1 MAISD
6 REISRKFDVFYNNIM
21 SSSAPGLTEYEKSV
35 FLNKAQLEVLK
46 NRLNPKGNKYGE
58 GYDGSVK
65 RQVDFS
71 SLTVRESY
79 SLFPQRSDDSGTVA
93 WAAVT
98 VKMVPPVTTGG
109 NPTFEVVTCG
119 VPDSSMLA
127 VLNESIGVVYDKVD
141 YYIDLAK
148 ALMTGDAI
156 GFDFD
161 EDGDVDMGD
170 ITAGIDKQ
178 THGDIPKWVDLY
190 KVINYLLDS
199 SNESDVFVL
208 KNPKT
213 SDEIIKE
220 FDIPVKSLVVVPLN
234 YVEFDTLM
242 SRPYKYP
249 PRSQAWRIFVNGT
262 SEFVLAPNMVP
273 YKYTVRYVK
282 TPVEFDLVNG
292 TVSDIPEVL
301 IDEVIQRA
309 VELAKAAY
317 IGDANQQQIIQ
328 TLGERSE

>member
-1 MAISD
+1 MAISA

-71 SLTVRESY
+71 SLTVRKSY

-98 VKMVPPVTTGG
+98 VEMVPPATAGG
-109 NPTFEVVTCG
+109 NPTFEVVSCG
-119 VPDSSMLA
+119 IPDQSMLA
-127 VLNESIGVVYDKVD
+127 ILNESVGVVYDKVD
-141 YYIDLAK
+141 NYIDL
-148 ALMTGDAI
+148 
-156 GFDFD
+156 
-161 EDGDVDMGD
+161 
-170 ITAGIDKQ
+170 
-178 THGDIPKWVDLY
+178 
-190 KVINYLLDS
+190 
-199 SNESDVFVL
+199 VL

-213 SDEIIKE
+213 SDEIISE